1 MGEGCGAERGEGV
14 HFINGNRIYHRSI
27 GKNMNKSYLK
37 KYLPEYLTSQ
47 DMAVIDENATSL
59 CIPGIVLMENAGA
72 KVAKITKKSQEVE
85 GKKVVIIAGA
95 GNNGGDGCVAA
106 RHLLNLGAS
115 VYIVLLGRPE
125 DIKTREAKTNW
136 NILSNLDVDIKLAN
150 VKDTSDLKLVKNE
163 IKSSDIIIDAILGT
177 GIRGSIR
184 EPIATAIQLING
196 CGKPVI
202 SIDTPTGL
210 DPSTGDVKGIAI
222 KAELTVTFHRMKKGL
237 IDRKEYTGEVYVGDI
252 GIPTEAELFTGPG
265 DVRRVV
271 KTRDPYSHK
280 GDFGYVLVIGGS
292 GVYSGAP
299 ALAAMASLRTGAG
312 LAISG
317 VPESVSSV
325 VKSYSPDIIVH
336 PLEGDNISQRN
347 VPSITNLLGKVD
359 ALIIG
364 PGLGLA
370 PETIDSVNEI
380 LRLSKLKKLPTLIDA
395 DAIKALKDNLENLRD
410 GDFLLT
416 PHAGEFEIISG
427 IKVSD
432 KWEDRVDTC
441 IDFAKENR
449 CTLLLK
455 GHETIITDGKR
466 LKINRTGNPAMATG
480 GTGDVLS
487 GIVGAYLAQG
497 NDAFYAASAGAFIHG
512 KAGDLAYEE
521 KGFHIVASDL
531 LDTIPTALKHFDVK

>member
-1 MGEGCGAERGEGV
+1 MGD
-14 HFINGNRIYHRSI
+14 RIDLKSI
-27 GKNMNKSYLK
+27 GKNMNKFYLK
-37 KYLPEYLTSQ
+37 NYLPEYLTSQ
-47 DMAVIDENATSL
+47 DMDVIDENAKGL
-59 CIPGIVLMENAGA
+59 GIPGLVLMENAGA
-72 KVAKITKKSQEVE
+72 EVARITKESQEVE
-85 GKKVVIIAGA
+85 GKKVVIIAGT
-95 GNNGGDGCVAA
+95 GNNGGDGCVTA

-115 VYIVLLGRPE
+115 VYIILLGQPD
-125 DIKTREAKTNW
+125 DIRTHEAKTNW
-136 NILSNLDVDIKLAN
+136 NILSNLDVGIKLAIA
-150 VKDTSDLKLVKNE
+150 KDTSDLELVKNE
-163 IKSSDIIIDAILGT
+163 IKSSDILIDAILGT
-177 GIRGSIR
+177 GIRGSMR
-184 EPIATAIQLING
+184 EPIATAIQLMNE

-202 SIDTPTGL
+202 AIDTPTGL
-210 DPSTGDVKGIAI
+210 DSSTGDVKGIAV
-222 KAELTVTFHRMKKGL
+222 KAELTVTFHRMKRGL
-237 IDRKEYTGEVYVGDI
+237 IDRKEYTGEVYVCDI
-252 GIPTEAELFTGPG
+252 GIPIEAELFTGPG
-265 DVRRVV
+265 NIRRVV
-271 KTRDPYSHK
+271 KPRDPYSHK

-292 GVYSGAP
+292 SVYSGAP

-312 LAISG
+312 LAILG
-317 VPESVSSV
+317 VPESASSV

-336 PLEGDNISQRN
+336 PLEGDTISQRN
-347 VPSITNLLGKVD
+347 IPSITNLLGKVD

-364 PGLGLA
+364 PGLDLA

-395 DAIKALKDNLENLRD
+395 DAIKALKDNLEILRD

-432 KWEDRVDTC
+432 KWEDRVETC
-441 IDFAKENR
+441 VDFAKENR

-455 GHETIITDGKR
+455 GHETVISDGKR

-480 GTGDVLS
+480 GSGDVLS

-497 NDAFYAASAGAFIHG
+497 IDTFNAASAGAFIHG

-531 LDTIPTALKHFDVK
+531 LDKIPVILKHFDVEAKL